1 MVTESNFEKK
11 ERAGRKEIIKE
22 LWFYTQWSNTYELK
36 GNRRLYFPGPW
47 MRLPQQDW
55 KLTEFMEDAAVI
67 GGCFETVDVVRA
79 HWTKFGSNKLDQ
91 I

>member
-1 MVTESNFEKK
+1 MEQHL
-11 ERAGRKEIIKE
+11 RIKGQQAFISARPMNE
-22 LWFYTQWSNTYELK
+22 TS
-36 GNRRLYFPGPW
+36 
-47 MRLPQQDW
+47 QQDW

-79 HWTKFGSNKLDQ
+79 HWTKFSSNKLDQ